1 MKGSSLIRTGVFLQL
16 EPYESRRS
24 GSRRVNHYA
33 IEPVGK
39 GAGYFAKF
47 GHSSL
52 LCKGKVS
59 GTGCGF
65 A

>member
-16 EPYESRRS
+16 EPYESRRN

-39 GAGYFAKF
+39 GAGYFAKI
-47 GHSSL
+47 GIS
-52 LCKGKVS
+52 
-59 GTGCGF
+59 
-65 A
+65 